1 MLLVGGSTRIVSLQ
15 QKIIDFFDGRDLLIR
30 DDSID
35 VDCAVAQGATIM
47 AEVLSG
53 RLRSNITM
61 LDVTPLSLGTDM
73 NLPLQQNW
81 LEYFFCTP
89 EYECVSDVVIP
100 RNSNIPIK

>member
-53 RLRSNITM
+53 RL
-61 LDVTPLSLGTDM
+61 
-73 NLPLQQNW
+73 
-81 LEYFFCTP
+81 
-89 EYECVSDVVIP
+89 
-100 RNSNIPIK
+100 